1 MRESLPTIYGTTREY
16 NDSQQKMHGFILW
29 NIHYIYYLLQIHI
42 IMNRNTFFVLFL
54 LISNLVSGQDLKL
67 WYSQP
72 AQNWSEALP
81 IGNSRLGAMVYG
93 GIEREELQLNEETFW
108 AGSPYN
114 NNNPNAVH
122 VLPVVR
128 KLIFEGRNKEAQR
141 LIDAN
146 FLTRQHGICLL
157 YTSDAADE

>member
-1 MRESLPTIYGTTREY
+1 MEHTPYILVTQIWKEVTSKVDFRNSFCLLYWEMSYLCYKSIQYE
-16 NDSQQKMHGFILW
+16 QKH
-29 NIHYIYYLLQIHI
+29 
-42 IMNRNTFFVLFL
+42 FFVLFL

-81 IGNSRLGAMVYG
+81 IGNSRLGAMIYG

-128 KLIFEGRNKEAQR
+128 KLILKGETRKR
-141 LIDAN
+141 KDS
-146 FLTRQHGICLL
+146 LTP
-157 YTSDAADE
+157 TS